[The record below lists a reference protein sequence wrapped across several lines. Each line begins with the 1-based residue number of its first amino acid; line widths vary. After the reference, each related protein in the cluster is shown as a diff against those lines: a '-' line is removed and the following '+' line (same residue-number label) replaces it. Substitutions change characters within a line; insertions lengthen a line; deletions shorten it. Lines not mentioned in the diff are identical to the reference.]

1 MALTDTA
8 IKALKPKDKPY
19 KATDGGRLYLLVRPN
34 GSKLWQ
40 WGYSFTGRAKVL
52 SFGAYPAVSL
62 AEARK
67 RRDAAKKLLADG
79 ADPGLQAKLEKVAAK
94 AGADNSFN
102 ALADEFIAKAKREG
116 LAAVTLKKKEWLVGL
131 ARPDIGNRPI
141 AQITAAEIL
150 IPLRKVE
157 AEGNYE
163 TARRL
168 RSTIGQVFRYAIA
181 TARAENDPTFGLRGA
196 LTTPTVTHRAAVVT
210 KTGLASLLKAVW
222 AYEGEPST
230 VNAMKLM
237 ALTYPRPG
245 ELRQAKWSEFD
256 LDAAIWTIPASRT
269 KMRREHRKPL
279 SMQAL
284 AVLRDQRALTG
295 DGELVF
301 PAFHTRTRS
310 MSENT
315 MNMALRRMGFSQQEA
330 TSHGFRATASTI
342 LNESGQWS
350 ADAVEAE
357 LAHLGADQVRKAYHR
372 AVYWD
377 ERVKM
382 QQAWAD
388 ECDSLRTVENIVK
401 LFA

>member
-19 KATDGGRLYLLVRPN
+19 KKADSDGLYLRVYPN

-40 WGYSFTGRAKVL
+40 MAYRFAAKEKSL
-52 SFGAYPAVSL
+52 SFGSYPTVTL

-67 RRDAAKKLLADG
+67 KRDAAKKIIAEG
-79 ADPGLQAKLEKVAAK
+79 ADPGLQAKLAK
-94 AGADNSFN
+94 IAIKTRSDNSFN
-102 ALADEFIAKAKREG
+102 AIADEFIGKAKREG
-116 LAAVTLKKKEWLVGL
+116 LAAVTLKKKEWLLSL

-141 AQITAAEIL
+141 AEITAAEIL

-196 LTTPTVTHRAAVVT
+196 LTTPTVTHRAAITT
-210 KTGLASLLKAVW
+210 KGDLAVLLKAIW
-222 AYEGEPST
+222 AYEGQPDT
-230 VNAMKLM
+230 VNALKLM
-237 ALTYPRPG
+237 AYLYPRPG
-245 ELRQAKWSEFD
+245 ELRQAEWAEFD
-256 LDAAIWTIPASRT
+256 LDAATWEIPASRT
-269 KMRREHRKPL
+269 KMRRAHKKPL
-279 SMQAL
+279 PVQAVN
-284 AVLRDQRALTG
+284 VLRDQEQLTG
-295 DGELVF
+295 DGILVF
-301 PAFHTRTRS
+301 PAFHTRKRP

-330 TSHGFRATASTI
+330 TSHGFRATASSL
-342 LNESGQWS
+342 LNETGKWN
-350 ADAVEAE
+350 ADAIEAE
-357 LAHLGADQVRKAYHR
+357 LAHVGADQVRNSYHR
-372 AVYWD
+372 ATYWS
-377 ERVKM
+377 ERQSM

-388 ECDSLRTVENIVK
+388 ECDAIRDGTNIMTI
-401 LFA
+401 FA

>member
-102 ALADEFIAKAKREG
+102 ALAAEFIAKAKREG

-196 LTTPTVTHRAAVVT
+196 LTTPTVTHRAAVTT
-210 KTGLASLLKAVW
+210 KTGLTSLLKAVW

-230 VNAMKLM
+230 VNALKLM
-237 ALTYPRPG
+237 AFTYPRPG

-301 PAFHTRTRS
+301 PAFHTRKRP

-357 LAHLGADQVRKAYHR
+357 LAHVGADQVRKAYHR